1 MLESGASS
9 AVDGNRHAF
18 VRRDRLPAV
27 LIPRRDIGSARTG
40 VLDRFASKLDEPP
53 YLGASALFFQFRDL
67 AGDPPQI
74 FEGLI
79 NRRVVVLTARSAP
92 RLLHWRRRDKAW
104 IGIGKPI
111 DNERRLAG
119 SGRSWI
125 RGERD
130 KRDRQPKFTQTAH
143 GVEGSAIRVKKK

>member
-9 AVDGNRHAF
+9 AVDGNRHAV

-27 LIPRRDIGSARTG
+27 LIPGRDIGSARTG
-40 VLDRFASKLDEPP
+40 VFDGSASKLDEPP
-53 YLGASALFFQFRDL
+53 YFGTSALFFQFRDL
-67 AGDPPQI
+67 AGDPAEI
-74 FEGLI
+74 FERLI
-79 NRRVVVLTARSAP
+79 NRRIVVVTALRAR
-92 RLLHWRRRDKAW
+92 RLLHWRRSDKAW

-143 GVEGSAIRVKKK
+143 GVEGSAIPVKKK